1 MGLTMRERQAV
12 TRELTARFR
21 KATKKE
27 RGRMLDEFVQ
37 LTGYNRVY
45 AAYVLRSCG
54 RPEVRLVHGRRIVF
68 VPGHGRAPGAARK
81 TRRSPREGYQ
91 SPAFLLVL
99 KRLWALS
106 DGLCGKRLVA
116 FLRELV
122 PELQAR
128 GLLKL
133 KDPHLGTLL
142 VSASAATLDR
152 LLSPVKRQMLLEN
165 KGRSHTRP
173 GTLLKHH
180 VPIRTFADWSDVRP
194 GFCEVDLVAHD
205 GGSAF
210 GEYAFTL
217 TLTDVATGW
226 TELAVVP
233 NKAQA
238 HVFAALQEI
247 RRRLPFPLLGLD
259 CDNGSEF
266 INFQLIRYCE
276 REAITFTRSRPYKKN
291 DNCFVEQKNYS
302 IVRRT
307 VGYSRYDRPRQ
318 RALLAEL
325 YAQMGPFG
333 NFFQPVMKLKEKIR
347 VGSHLTRRYDTAQ
360 TPYRR
365 LLGHAQISHEA
376 KNALEARYSQLN
388 ILDLKRELH
397 RLQSE
402 LFAAAR
408 KAGPPPE
415 PRRFPYVPDEAHP
428 WRGHFVTAREPEDY
442 ASPSLEHGTSVLTK
456 ALTSKKKITTLPAA
470 TATPGEHK
478 N

>member
-21 KATKKE
+21 RATKKE

-45 AAYVLRSCG
+45 AAYVLRRCG
-54 RPEVRLVHGRRIVF
+54 RPEVRTVRGRRVVF

-81 TRRSPREGYQ
+81 KGRLQGYQ
-91 SPAFLLVL
+91 SPDFFALL

-133 KDPHLGTLL
+133 KDPLLGELL

-152 LLSPVKRQMLLEN
+152 LLSPLKRQMRLEGN

-180 VPIRTFADWSDVRP
+180 VPIRTFADWSDLRP

-226 TELAVVP
+226 TELAMVP

-307 VGYSRYDRPRQ
+307 VGYARYDRPRQ
-318 RALLAEL
+318 RTLLVTL
-325 YAQMGPFG
+325 YEQLGPFG
-333 NFFQPVMKLKEKIR
+333 NFFQPVMKLKEKVR

-365 LLGHAQISHEA
+365 LLAHPQISREA
-376 KNALEARYSQLN
+376 KSALEARYSRLN
-388 ILDLKRELH
+388 ILELKRELH
-397 RLQSE
+397 RLQHE
-402 LFAAAR
+402 LFALAR
-408 KAGPPPE
+408 EAGPPPE
-415 PRRFPYVPDEAHP
+415 PGRFPYLLGETHP
-428 WRGHFVTAREPEDY
+428 WRGHFVTAREPEDF
-442 ASPSLEHGTSVLTK
+442 ASPCLERSNVLLAKT
-456 ALTSKKKITTLPAA
+456 LTSKKKITTLPAA

-478 N
+478 S